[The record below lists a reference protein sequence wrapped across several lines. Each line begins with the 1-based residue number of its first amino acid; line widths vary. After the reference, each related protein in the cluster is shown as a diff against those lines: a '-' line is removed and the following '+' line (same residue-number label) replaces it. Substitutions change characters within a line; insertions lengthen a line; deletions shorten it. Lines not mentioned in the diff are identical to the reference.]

1 MKTNKNN
8 NSSKANKAN
17 NSSSA
22 NSAKENSNNSSKKQ
36 VIAASE
42 KLIAYGNDR
51 KQRIA
56 DRYTSA
62 CNYEFTKATTANIVN
77 NIAVGNKYAAITIDT
92 LCNQYIAYIKE
103 LKNEL
108 PKDIIGLLKKYGCE
122 TIKQQINDTNI
133 VAFIDNKANVNLQS
147 LVRLVCKYNKDIA
160 DVIKNIRT
168 QAKATQNKE
177 K

>member
-1 MKTNKNN
+1 MKNN
-8 NSSKANKAN
+8 SKN
-17 NSSSA
+17 SSA
-22 NSAKENSNNSSKKQ
+22 NSAKENSKKQ
-36 VIAASE
+36 VIAAGAKMIE
-42 KLIAYGNDR
+42 YGNNR

-56 DRYTSA
+56 DKYTAA
-62 CNYEFTKATTANIVN
+62 CNFEFSKASTANVVN
-77 NIAVGNKYAAITIDT
+77 DIAVGNKYAAINIDV
-92 LCNQYIAYIKE
+92 LCTQYIAYIKE

-108 PKDIIGLLKKYGCE
+108 PKELIGLLKKYGCD

-133 VAFIDNKANVNLQS
+133 TAFIDNKANINLQS

-160 DVIKNIRT
+160 DIIKNVRA

>member
-1 MKTNKNN
+1 MKTNTKNS
-8 NSSKANKAN
+8 NSNSNSNKKQIVA
-17 NSSSA
+17 A
-22 NSAKENSNNSSKKQ
+22 SAKMVE
-36 VIAASE
+36 
-42 KLIAYGNDR
+42 YGNCR

-56 DRYTSA
+56 ERYATA
-62 CNYEFTKATTANIVN
+62 CKYEFTKASTANIVN
-77 NIAVGNKYAAITIDT
+77 NIAVGNKYGAINVDT
-92 LCNQYIAYIKE
+92 LCTQYVAYVKE

-108 PKDIIGLLKKYGCE
+108 PKEIIGLLKKYGCD
-122 TIKQQINDTNI
+122 TIKRQINEDNI

-160 DVIKNIRT
+160 EIVKNVRT

>member
-1 MKTNKNN
+1 MKTN
-8 NSSKANKAN
+8 SN

-22 NSAKENSNNSSKKQ
+22 NSAKVNQVSSESSSKKQ

-42 KLIAYGNDR
+42 KLIAYGNNR
-51 KQRIA
+51 KRRIA

-62 CNYEFTKATTANIVN
+62 CNYELTKACTANIVN
-77 NIAVGNKYAAITIDT
+77 DIAVGNKYAAINIDT
-92 LCNQYIAYIKE
+92 LCNQYIAYVKE

-108 PKDIIGLLKKYGCE
+108 PKELIGLLKKYGCD
-122 TIKQQINDTNI
+122 TIRQQINDANI
-133 VAFIDNKANVNLQS
+133 CAFIDNKANINLQS

-160 DVIKNIRT
+160 DVIKNVRT

>member
-1 MKTNKNN
+1 MKTQVK
-8 NSSKANKAN
+8 KANAN
-17 NSSSA
+17 
-22 NSAKENSNNSSKKQ
+22 AKENSSSNSSSKKQ
-36 VIAASE
+36 VIAASA
-42 KLIAYGNDR
+42 KLIEYGNNR

-56 DRYTSA
+56 DRYAAA
-62 CNYEFTKATTANIVN
+62 CNYEFSKAATANIVN
-77 NIAVGNKYAAITIDT
+77 DIAVGNKYAAINIET

-108 PKDIIGLLKKYGCE
+108 PKEIIGLLKKYGCD
-122 TIKQQINDTNI
+122 TIKQQINDVNI
-133 VAFIDNKANVNLQS
+133 TAFIDSKANVNLQS

-160 DVIKNIRT
+160 DIIKNVRT

>member
-1 MKTNKNN
+1 MKTNTK
-8 NSSKANKAN
+8 

-22 NSAKENSNNSSKKQ
+22 NSAKETNSSSNSSKKQ

-42 KLIAYGNDR
+42 KLIAYGNNR

-62 CNYEFTKATTANIVN
+62 CNYELTKASTANIVN
-77 NIAVGNKYAAITIDT
+77 DIAVGNKYNAISIDT
-92 LCNQYIAYIKE
+92 LCTQYIAYVKE

-108 PKDIIGLLKKYGCE
+108 PKELIGLLKKYGCD
-122 TIKQQINDTNI
+122 TIRQQINDANI
-133 VAFIDNKANVNLQS
+133 CAFIDNKANINLQS

-160 DVIKNIRT
+160 DIIKNVRT
-168 QAKATQNKE
+168 QAKSTQGRE

>member
-1 MKTNKNN
+1 MEN
-8 NSSKANKAN
+8 NS
-17 NSSSA
+17 NSS
-22 NSAKENSNNSSKKQ
+22 NNSNNKKQ
-36 VIAASE
+36 QPIVAASE
-42 KLIAYGNDR
+42 KLIAYGNNR

-56 DRYTSA
+56 DGYTNA

-77 NIAVGNKYAAITIDT
+77 NIAMGNKYNAITIDT
-92 LCNQYIAYIKE
+92 LCAQYIAYIKE

-108 PKDIIGLLKKYGCE
+108 PKELIGLLKKYGCE
-122 TIKQQINDTNI
+122 TIKQQINEQNI

-160 DVIKNIRT
+160 DIIKNVRT